1 MRISVDYEETDIAK
15 MLGDMIKHKNKDE
28 FVKLITPM
36 ICESS
41 NACTLFFKL
50 LIDGN
55 KLPKTIDTGTM
66 CKVSIDQLGY
76 SANKDE
82 IREKFADEDDK
93 IIVTVKR
100 FKGYHSYSGYE
111 VEYTNLLSDGTQEK
125 STTYVALDSLEE
137 IEDF

>member
-1 MRISVDYEETDIAK
+1 MRISVDYDETDVAK

-41 NACTLFFKL
+41 QACTLFFKL

-55 KLPKTIDTGTM
+55 KLPKTIDNGSM
-66 CKVSIDQLGY
+66 CKTSVDQLGY
-76 SANKDE
+76 QANKDE

-100 FKGYHSYSGYE
+100 FKGYHSYSAYE
-111 VEYTNLLSDGTQEK
+111 VEYTNLLPDGSQEK
-125 STTYVALDSLEE
+125 DKTYVSFDSLEE
-137 IEDF
+137 IEEF

>member
-1 MRISVDYEETDIAK
+1 MRISVDYDETDIAK
-15 MLGDMIKHKNKDE
+15 MLGEMIKHKNKDE

-55 KLPKTIDTGTM
+55 KLPKVIDNGSI
-66 CKVSIDQLGY
+66 CKTLVDQLGY
-76 SANKDE
+76 SANKDD

-93 IIVTVKR
+93 VIVIVKR
-100 FKGYHSYSGYE
+100 FKGYHSYSAYE
-111 VEYTNLLSDGTQEK
+111 VEYTNLLPDGSQEK
-125 STTYVALDSLEE
+125 DKTYVSFDSLEE
-137 IEDF
+137 IEEF

>member
-1 MRISVDYEETDIAK
+1 MRISVDYDETDVAK

-55 KLPKTIDTGTM
+55 KLPKTIDNRSM
-66 CKVSIDQLGY
+66 CKTSVDQLGY
-76 SANKDE
+76 QANKDD

-100 FKGYHSYSGYE
+100 FKGYHSYSAYE
-111 VEYTNLLSDGTQEK
+111 VEFTNLLSDGTQTK
-125 STTYVALDSLEE
+125 DNTYVALDSLEE

>member
-1 MRISVDYEETDIAK
+1 MRISVDYDETDVAK

-55 KLPKTIDTGTM
+55 KLPKVIDNGSM
-66 CKVSIDQLGY
+66 CKTSVDQLGY
-76 SANKDE
+76 QANKDD
-82 IREKFADEDDK
+82 IREKFADEDGK
-93 IIVTVKR
+93 VIVTVKR
-100 FKGYHSYSGYE
+100 FKGYHSYSAYE
-111 VEYTNLLSDGTQEK
+111 VEFTNLLSDGTQEK
-125 STTYVALDSLEE
+125 DTTYVALDSLEE